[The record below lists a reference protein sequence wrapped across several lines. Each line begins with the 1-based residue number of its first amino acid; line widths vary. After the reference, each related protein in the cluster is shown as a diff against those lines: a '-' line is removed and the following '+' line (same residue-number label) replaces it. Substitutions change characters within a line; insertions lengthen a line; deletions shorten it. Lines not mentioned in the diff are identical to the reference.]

1 MKKTIS
7 LLVLAFFI
15 WANNS
20 VSAQLSN
27 DNPDT
32 DVEETVVYNDQLIK
46 LKMVINPMWE
56 FESAA
61 VKIQMSKNEK
71 FTRSAQP
78 DDNGKYNIY
87 LRFGEI
93 YDFVI
98 SQDGCLDK
106 KFRIDTRYKGYYENM
121 VKQIFEI
128 NLREQI
134 EDDQIEEHYAFKL
147 FKNQKGK
154 LQLFFD

>member
-1 MKKTIS
+1 MLPI
-7 LLVLAFFI
+7 LVLAFFI
-15 WANNS
+15 CANYS

-27 DNPDT
+27 DSPDT

-56 FESAA
+56 FTSAA
-61 VKIQMSKNEK
+61 VKIEMTKNNK

-87 LRFGEI
+87 LRFGEV

-106 KFRIDTRYKGYYENM
+106 NFRIDTRYKGYYESM

-134 EDDQIEEHYAFKL
+134 EDDQIEENYAFKL

>member
-1 MKKTIS
+1 MKKIIS
-7 LLVLAFFI
+7 LLALAFII

-27 DNPDT
+27 ESPDT
-32 DVEETVVYNDQLIK
+32 DVDETVVYNDQLIK

-61 VKIQMSKNEK
+61 VKIEMTKNEK
-71 FTRSAQP
+71 FSRSAQP

-87 LRFGEI
+87 LRFGEV
-93 YDFVI
+93 YDFKI

-106 KFRIDTRYKGYYENM
+106 VFRIDTRYKGYYESM

-134 EDDQIEEHYAFKL
+134 EDDQIEEEYAFKL